1 MIIDAHQH
9 IWKPSRGDYGWLTPE
24 LEKLYRDFLPPD
36 LKPLLD
42 QCGVDQT
49 ILVQAAPTE
58 EETHFMLGLAEEN
71 EFIAGVVG
79 WTDFESKG
87 VGSSIAALAQNQFLV
102 GLRPMVQDLPDD
114 DWLAR
119 PELSPAFSAMIQHH
133 LVFDAL
139 LLPKHIRRLLPV
151 LERHPELPVV
161 VDHAAKPTLKSGVS
175 REWFDDIAAVA
186 KHPDVC
192 CKLSGLV
199 TEARPEWTAG
209 DLVPVVD
216 HLLQTFGPGRLIW
229 GSDWPV
235 LTLAGTYSQWWETV
249 QTLLSSLSEA
259 DREAILGGNAERLYL
274 KRAKENK

>member
-9 IWKPSRGDYGWLTPE
+9 FWKPSRGDYGWLTPE
-24 LEKLYRDFLPPD
+24 LETLYRDFLPSD

-42 QCGVDQT
+42 QCGVEKT

-58 EETHFMLGLAEEN
+58 EETHFMLELAEEN

-79 WTDFESKG
+79 WTDFESKE
-87 VGSSIAALAQNQFLV
+87 VGASMAALAENKFLV

-119 PELSPAFSAMIQHH
+119 PGLAPAFSAMIQHR

-151 LERHPELPVV
+151 LERHPDLSVV
-161 VDHAAKPTLKSGVS
+161 VDHAAKPTLKDGVS

-216 HLLQTFGPGRLIW
+216 HLLQTFGPERLIW

-249 QTLLSSLSEA
+249 QTLLSSLSDS
-259 DREAILGGNAERLYL
+259 DRDAILGGNAERLYL
-274 KRAKENK
+274 KRTKESV

>member
-9 IWKPSRGDYGWLTPE
+9 FWKPSRGDYGWLTPE

-42 QCGVDQT
+42 QCGVEKT

-58 EETHFMLGLAEEN
+58 EETHFMLGLAEETD
-71 EFIAGVVG
+71 FIAGVVG
-79 WTDFESKG
+79 WTDFEAKE

-249 QTLLSSLSEA
+249 QTLLSSLSEP
-259 DREAILGGNAERLYL
+259 DR
-274 KRAKENK
+274 KSVV